1 MRIILKKLA
10 GIVLLIFFSSL
21 QAQDTANDILGIW
34 ITAKGKA
41 HVEISQGEAGFV
53 GHIIWLKEPFYPDD
67 DDLGMAR
74 EPKVDRENPDVKRRQ
89 DPVVG
94 LRIMNGFSYAGNGE
108 WKGGTIYDPEKG
120 KTYKCKIRL
129 TADGAL
135 KVRGYIGFSLFGRTE
150 DWLPVT
156 GRKHL

>member
-1 MRIILKKLA
+1 MRNFLKELVSIA
-10 GIVLLIFFSSL
+10 LLIFYSSL
-21 QAQDTANDILGIW
+21 QAEYAANDILGIW

-41 HVEISQGEAGFV
+41 HVEISQDQAGYV
-53 GHIIWLKEPFYPDD
+53 GHIIWLKEPFFPDD
-67 DDLGMAR
+67 DDRGMAR
-74 EPKVDRENPDVKRRQ
+74 EPKIDRENPDLDRQQ
-89 DPVVG
+89 DPIVG

-108 WKGGTIYDPEKG
+108 WKDGYIYDPEKG

-150 DWLPVT
+150 EWLPVT
-156 GRKHL
+156 GRKKL